1 MSQLPFLH
9 VYCTCI
15 YMYIKKKLLMNIF
28 FFTKR
33 TAYIVVKISLKHKLH
48 IDVLKHFHVNF
59 HRRKMDNI

>member
-15 YMYIKKKLLMNIF
+15 YMYIKKTINEYF

-33 TAYIVVKISLKHKLH
+33 PAYIVVKISLKHKLH